1 MIIFRNEEN
10 KIILEYTPEMIS
22 AEQVYNELEKNNIYT
37 IAKTFYLSKN
47 ELASTFDDDDNRD
60 TIEFVVAE
68 KIENYYRFHGEL
80 LGLDVDVF
88 IHEEV
93 NLSRKI
99 FVAER
104 LISIFKKIGKITNSD
119 IYIGGNKIGCIPY
132 VEFNKLINKFPS
144 TYELNR
150 YALARVESIISS
162 YIESDG
168 QHEKSYHDYLNKKI
182 DLKNN
187 SISNQLADYE
197 EFKYQK
203 ILDKLKEMLKNEDK
217 YTEKQWQAEIL
228 DIILLLYPKYLYVF
242 DEAKV
247 KDFHSA
253 KNRSIDYLLVDSS
266 GNIDIIEI
274 KKPFDKCIVTERGYR
289 DNYIPLRELS
299 GTVMQ
304 IEKYIFH
311 LNKSGEVGEK
321 RLTQQFKRKIPD
333 DFEIKITNPGGFIIM
348 GRKTNLRKEQLY
360 DFEIIKRK
368 YKNLIDI
375 LTYDDLIE
383 RLEFILNKW
392 SHKKQIPTK

>member
-1 MIIFRNEEN
+1 MIDFRTEGK
-10 KIILEYTPEMIS
+10 KIILEYTPEM
-22 AEQVYNELEKNNIYT
+22 ARTKDVYDLLEKHDTFT
-37 IAKTFYLSKN
+37 IAKTFYLSER
-47 ELASTFDDDDNRD
+47 ELTSKFDDDDYGD
-60 TIEFVVAE
+60 VIEFVVAE
-68 KIENYYRFHGEL
+68 EIGNYYKFRGEI
-80 LGLDVDVF
+80 LGLDKDVF
-88 IHEEV
+88 IHKEV
-93 NLSRKI
+93 NLSRKV

-104 LISIFKKIGKITNSD
+104 RISVFKKLGKVTDTD
-119 IYIGGNKIGCIPY
+119 IYIGGEETGSIPY
-132 VEFNKLINKFPS
+132 VEFKKLISKFPN
-144 TYELNR
+144 TNELDK

-162 YIESDG
+162 YIESNG
-168 QHEKSYHDYLNKKI
+168 QHEKNYHEYLNKKI
-182 DLKNN
+182 DLSDN
-187 SISNQLADYE
+187 SISNQLANYE

-203 ILDKLKEMLKNEDK
+203 ILEKLKKMLKNEDK
-217 YTEKQWQAEIL
+217 YTEKQWQSEIL

-242 DEAKV
+242 NEAKV
-247 KDFHSA
+247 KDFYSK
-253 KNRSIDYLLVDSS
+253 KNRFIDYLLIDSS

-311 LNKSGEVGEK
+311 LSKSGDSGEK
-321 RLTQQFKRKIPD
+321 KLTQQFKNKIPD

-348 GRKTNLRKEQLY
+348 GRKSNLRKEQLQ

-383 RLEFILNKW
+383 RLEFIVNKW
-392 SHKKQIPTK
+392 SIKKQPSTI